1 MNVKTLSVKL
11 ASLSL
16 GIIVLSGLSGCSSD
30 FDVMK
35 ARMDAIRAKPRCRVE
50 APPEFTPMPTFT
62 YAAHQLRS
70 PFVPPSTLEEFLAK
84 STGKPV
90 APDFS
95 RPQEYLEKFAL
106 EALRMRGTLTKA
118 GSPFYG
124 LVEDSD
130 GGVQRVKVG
139 NYVGKNHGKI
149 VEITPSQINLVEVVP
164 DGRDG
169 WVERPRTLVMADK

>member
-1 MNVKTLSVKL
+1 MRIYPLSIRLITL
-11 ASLSL
+11 SLSL
-16 GIIVLSGLSGCSSD
+16 VMFTGLTACSSD
-30 FDVMK
+30 FDTMK
-35 ARMDAIRAKPRCRVE
+35 ARMDAIRAKPRGRVE
-50 APPEFTPMPTFT
+50 PPPEFTPMPTFT

-70 PFVPPSTLEEFLAK
+70 PFIPPSTLEEFLARN
-84 STGKPV
+84 TGKIV

-95 RPQEYLEKFAL
+95 RPQEYLEKFGI

-118 GSPFYG
+118 GSPLYG
-124 LVEDSD
+124 LVEDSE

-139 NYVGKNHGKI
+139 NYMGKNHGKI

-169 WVERPRTLVMADK
+169 WVERPRSLVMADK